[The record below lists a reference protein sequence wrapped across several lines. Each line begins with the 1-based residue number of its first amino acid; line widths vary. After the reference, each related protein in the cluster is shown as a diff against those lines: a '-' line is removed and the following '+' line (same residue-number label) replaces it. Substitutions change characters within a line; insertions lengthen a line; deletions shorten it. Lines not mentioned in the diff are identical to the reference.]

1 MRGSLVFLLDGAIP
15 SCSESGSRQGLCW
28 GRHACHHTCALGL
41 LCFLLCLGHI
51 AWCPGVK
58 LAPANLVGPKEGM
71 EIKGLKGSYAG
82 LLGSQ
87 MRQRQ
92 HGSHQVH
99 PCLGHGSWADTGGA
113 LSEHRAFLGSLLLLR
128 GVIGL
133 LGSWNL
139 SDKGQEQT
147 LGASIPPCSIPG
159 APGTSVSGDFSA
171 SLFLDPTGSAVW
183 GPGVAVTLLPEQVS
197 GLPPKSGLSC
207 PPGPHD
213 CWSRISLGHC
223 KTAPP
228 RLLSTPVHGLV
239 LLTEHLPV
247 PALLLPMHVSGPY
260 QALTLPPPPP
270 SRLYPPPVWALG
282 WSVLST
288 GTSLSCPYPSSSF
301 SQWGFLYPNMGGW
314 GECVG
319 PGGREGGGCPVL
331 TLP

>member
-41 LCFLLCLGHI
+41 LCFLLCPGHI

-71 EIKGLKGSYAG
+71 EIKGLKGSYFTG

-159 APGTSVSGDFSA
+159 APGASVSGDFSA
-171 SLFLDPTGSAVW
+171 SLFLDPTGSLVGDRRSLSPYCLSKSQASHQNLASVAHQALMSA
-183 GPGVAVTLLPEQVS
+183 GPAFPW
-197 GLPPKSGLSC
+197 
-207 PPGPHD
+207 D
-213 CWSRISLGHC
+213 
-223 KTAPP
+223 TARRP
-228 RLLSTPVHGLV
+228 
-239 LLTEHLPV
+239 LPV
-247 PALLLPMHVSGPY
+247 SS
-260 QALTLPPPPP
+260 PP
-270 SRLYPPPVWALG
+270 LCMAWCF
-282 WSVLST
+282 
-288 GTSLSCPYPSSSF
+288 SLSVCLSPHCC
-301 SQWGFLYPNMGGW
+301 FL
-314 GECVG
+314 CTCQG
-319 PGGREGGGCPVL
+319 PTRR
-331 TLP
+331 